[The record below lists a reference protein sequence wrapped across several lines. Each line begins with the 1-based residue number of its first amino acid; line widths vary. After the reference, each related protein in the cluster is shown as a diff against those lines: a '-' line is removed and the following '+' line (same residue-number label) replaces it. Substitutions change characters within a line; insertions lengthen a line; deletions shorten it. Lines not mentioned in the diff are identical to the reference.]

1 MSPTHASPT
10 RLLLV
15 MRRLAL
21 ASFFRSLPAIAVE
34 VVRQDLA
41 GGALEGADVVAVD
54 VALEPDSAL
63 ELCASLHRGRPS
75 LPLVAIVCCP
85 QSVTPWQ
92 LERLLEGGVG
102 SVLDLQASADEAA
115 RTLEAAADGGS
126 VFHLHLRRGHR
137 RVLQGMLAGRDSR
150 RETNVRALE
159 LVARGLS
166 DREIGAVLHL
176 SPHTIKHHVEH
187 LRAEVGARNRTELA
201 AWAGRHGFYRPEAD
215 DLVSVQLER

>member
-15 MRRLAL
+15 TRRHAL
-21 ASFFRSLPAIAVE
+21 ASFFRSLPGIAVE
-34 VVRQDLA
+34 VVRPDLA
-41 GGALEGADVVAVD
+41 GGDLEGADVVAVD
-54 VALEPDSAL
+54 V
-63 ELCASLHRGRPS
+63 
-75 LPLVAIVCCP
+75 
-85 QSVTPWQ
+85 
-92 LERLLEGGVG
+92 
-102 SVLDLQASADEAA
+102 
-115 RTLEAAADGGS
+115 
-126 VFHLHLRRGHR
+126 
-137 RVLQGMLAGRDSR
+137 
-150 RETNVRALE
+150 ALE

-215 DLVSVQLER
+215 DLVPVQLER

>member
-15 MRRLAL
+15 TRRHAL
-21 ASFFRSLPAIAVE
+21 ASFFRSLPGIAVE
-34 VVRQDLA
+34 VVRPDLA
-41 GGALEGADVVAVD
+41 GGDLEGADVVAVD

-63 ELCASLHRGRPS
+63 ELCASLHRGLPS

-92 LERLLEGGVG
+92 LERLL
-102 SVLDLQASADEAA
+102 
-115 RTLEAAADGGS
+115 ADGGS

-215 DLVSVQLER
+215 DLVPVQLER